1 MDYIGVG
8 RRFAASIIDGIVLMV
23 IMYVIAAAT
32 GGTTSDGFSV
42 QGGPAFLGFGIWFLY
57 YVGLEATTGATLG
70 KLALGIRVTKAD
82 GSGMDWVASITRN
95 VLRIVDGLFVYLV
108 GAILIWNSPKRQ
120 RLGDRV
126 AGTVVVRRA
135 SQHAPVS
142 VVQG

>member
-32 GGTTSDGFSV
+32 GGTTSDGFSL
-42 QGGPAFLGFGIWFLY
+42 QGAPVFIGLGIWVLY
-57 YVGLEATTGATLG
+57 YIGLEATTGATLG

-135 SQHAPVS
+135 SQPAPVS
-142 VVQG
+142 AIQG